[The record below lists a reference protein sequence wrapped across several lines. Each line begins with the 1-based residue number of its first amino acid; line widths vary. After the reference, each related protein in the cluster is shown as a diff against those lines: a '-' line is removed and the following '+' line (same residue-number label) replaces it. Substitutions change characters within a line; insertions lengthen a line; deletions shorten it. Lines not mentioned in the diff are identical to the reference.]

1 MFPGSQHRV
10 ADATR
15 TIFFY
20 TEKEKRRLLLDK
32 LDKQASAKHLLT
44 VFLKRAL

>member
-20 TEKEKRRLLLDK
+20 TEKEKRRLLDK

-44 VFLKRAL
+44 VF